1 MELPDIYISIN
12 SEKSVQNGIIEVL
25 SLIRPEWVPRS
36 AINYKVFSGGLTN
49 KLVGAY
55 INGKKEEMILVR
67 IYGQNSELMIDRQ
80 KEIENMQI
88 LHENGCG
95 AKLFAIFKNGIAYQY
110 LSGTILS
117 VESIREPNI
126 FPAVAAACSK
136 MHSIKSPPNND
147 ITSPEKEACLWNL
160 LRRFQTHSP
169 DGLPE
174 NPKLDEYFKRV
185 IPFSK
190 AELADEI
197 DKMQV
202 LLEDKV
208 LKRTKI
214 VLCHNDLMPTN
225 ILINQPTENVDEAV
239 SASFI
244 DYEYGDW
251 NYREYDIANHFNEFV
266 GLPDVNTGL
275 MHYEKM
281 YPSKEFRLKW
291 LKEYIKNTKKINF
304 DPIVEPTIE
313 ELEELDELISYF
325 TPLGHL
331 VWGIW
336 SLVQAKVSD
345 IDFDYINYAAERLK
359 QYKID
364 CAKIV

>member
-1 MELPDIYISIN
+1 MELPDIYISIT
-12 SEKSVQNGIIEVL
+12 SEESIQNGILEIL
-25 SLIRPEWVPRS
+25 SLTRPEWVPRS
-36 AINYKVFSGGLTN
+36 AIDYKIFSGGLTN

-55 INGKKEEMILVR
+55 FNGKKEEMILVR

-80 KEIENMQI
+80 KEIKNMQI

-95 AKLFAIFKNGIAYQY
+95 AKLYAIFQNGIAYQY

-117 VESIREPNI
+117 VESIQESNI

-136 MHSIKSPPNND
+136 IHSIKSPPNKD
-147 ITSPEKEACLWNL
+147 STSTEREACLWNL
-160 LRRFQTHSP
+160 LKRFQRLSP

-174 NPKLDEYFKRV
+174 KPKLDEYFKRV

-190 AELADEI
+190 AELAHEI
-197 DKMQV
+197 DKMQA
-202 LLEDKV
+202 LFEDKV
-208 LKRTKI
+208 LKRAKI
-214 VLCHNDLMPTN
+214 VFCHNDLMPTN
-225 ILINQPTENVDEAV
+225 ILINQTTENADEAV

-266 GLPDVNTGL
+266 GLPDAKTGQ
-275 MHYEKM
+275 MYYENL
-281 YPSKEFRLKW
+281 YPTKEFRLKW

-304 DPIVEPTIE
+304 DQTVEPTHE
-313 ELEELDELISYF
+313 ELEELDELVSYF

-336 SLVQAKVSD
+336 SLVQAKFSD

-364 CAKIV
+364 CSKIV